1 MRLVSLPRRDITAFG
16 SAGVAMD
23 FLPALGGADGARVHV
38 AHLAA
43 GGTIGRHPAPV
54 HQVFAV
60 VQGECR
66 VASGDDEPRL
76 ARAGQAVL
84 WEPGEDH
91 QTWAVTDVVAVIVET
106 PGDVLLDEHFADVD
120 G

>member
-1 MRLVSLPRRDITAFG
+1 MRIVSLPHRDITAFG

-23 FLPALGGADGARVHV
+23 FLPTLRAAEGARVHV
-38 AHLAA
+38 MHLAA

-60 VQGECR
+60 VHGDCR
-66 VASGDDEPRL
+66 VAGGDGVRREL
-76 ARAGQAVL
+76 SASQAVL
-84 WEPGEDH
+84 WEPGEEH
-91 QTWAVTDVVAVIVET
+91 QTWASTDVVAVIVET
-106 PGDVLLDEHFADVD
+106 PGGVELDENFPDAV

>member
-1 MRLVSLPRRDITAFG
+1 MRIVCLPRRDMTAFG
-16 SAGVAMD
+16 STDVAMD
-23 FLPALGGADGARVHV
+23 FLPTLGAADGARVHV

-43 GGTIGRHPAPV
+43 GGSIGRHPAPV
-54 HQVFAV
+54 RQVFAV

-66 VASGDDEPRL
+66 VASWDEAPRL
-76 ARAGQAVL
+76 ACAGQAVV

-106 PGDVLLDEHFADVD
+106 PGDVLLDEHFADVE